1 MGIRREE
8 YTNVEKCCKIFHMP
22 EKVMTA
28 WVTFGR
34 ELRRRRDARGMTLD
48 RAARETGYGASTI
61 SKYENA
67 YRAPKKDFVQEV
79 EALYRTNGDLL
90 RRWEEAQRASNDPD
104 WHRKVVTAEEQASG
118 IKFWNPGLV
127 PGMLQTPDYAR
138 QIFLDGRP
146 LDTAEEI
153 ERLVELRVSRLNA
166 LRQMNNPRMLAILSE
181 AVIRAR
187 VGTPAVMKGQLEHLL
202 ELSDTGVVRILI
214 LPTEAPYYGGASGPF
229 RLLEFRDRPTLVEA
243 EHASG
248 GELLGGDPVTR
259 LAAVYGELQT
269 WALPPVASRQRIVE
283 AIGGS
288 E

>member
-1 MGIRREE
+1 
-8 YTNVEKCCKIFHMP
+8 MP

-34 ELRRRRDARGMTLD
+34 ELRRQRDTRGMTLD
-48 RAARETGYGASTI
+48 IAARETGYGASTI

-67 YRAPKKDFVQEV
+67 YRAPKRDFVNEV

-90 RRWEEAQRASNDPD
+90 RRWEEAQRASGDPD

-118 IKFWNPGLV
+118 IKFWNPGLA

-138 QIFLDGRP
+138 QVFRDGRP
-146 LDTAEEI
+146 LDTDDEI
-153 ERLVELRVSRLNA
+153 DRLVELRVGRLDT

-181 AVIRAR
+181 AVVRAH

-202 ELSDTGVVRILI
+202 NLADTGVVRILV
-214 LPTEAPYYGGASGPF
+214 LPAEAPYYGGASGPF
-229 RLLEFRDRPTLVEA
+229 RLIDFRNRPTLVEV

-248 GELLGGDPVTR
+248 SELLGGDPVAR
-259 LAAVYGELQT
+259 LGAVYGELQT
-269 WALPPVASRQRIVE
+269 WALPPVASRERIVE
-283 AIGGS
+283 AIGGL